1 MKLPY
6 IFATAVMLASF
17 NANGAGNE
25 EAMAGE
31 SRMAVKEFFGSLK
44 GELVG
49 AMKAGGPV
57 NAIKTCNLKA
67 PEIAHMISNK
77 KGWDVARTS
86 LKLRNPNNAPDAWEK
101 RVLEYFDKRAAAGDD
116 TAKLEFYQVVDGN
129 FRYMKAIPTAQK
141 PCLACHGGKVD
152 AKVDAAL
159 QDLYPDDKARG
170 YKAGDIR
177 GAFTIT
183 RKM

>member
-1 MKLPY
+1 MKLAY
-6 IFATAVMLASF
+6 IIATAAVLVSF
-17 NANGAGNE
+17 NANGASNE
-25 EAMAGE
+25 DAMAGE
-31 SRMAVKEFFGSLK
+31 SRMAVKEFFGALK

-49 AMKAGGPV
+49 AIKAGGPV

-67 PEIAHMISNK
+67 PEIAHMISAK

-86 LKLRNPNNAPDAWEK
+86 LKLRNPGNAPDAWEK

-116 TAKLEFYQVVDGN
+116 VTKMEFYQVVNGD

-141 PCLACHGGKVD
+141 PCLACHGGKID
-152 AKVDAAL
+152 PKVEAAL
-159 QDLYPDDKARG
+159 KELYPNDSARG

>member
-1 MKLPY
+1 MKLAY
-6 IFATAVMLASF
+6 IFATAAVLVSF

-31 SRMAVKEFFGSLK
+31 SRMAVKEFFGALK
-44 GELVG
+44 GELEG

-57 NAIKTCNLKA
+57 NAINTCNLKA
-67 PEIAHMISNK
+67 PEIAHMVSAK

-86 LKLRNPNNAPDAWEK
+86 LKLRNPSNAPDAWET

-116 TAKLEFYQVVDGN
+116 KAKMEFYQVVDGN
-129 FRYMKAIPTAQK
+129 FRYMKAIPTAEK
-141 PCLACHGGKVD
+141 PCLMCHGEKVD
-152 AKVDAAL
+152 PKVEASL
-159 QDLYPDDKARG
+159 KDLYPDDKARG

-183 RKM
+183 RPM